1 MQDCKCLIVGAGP
14 VGLALANL
22 LIHYGIDFRII
33 DKKATISEHSKAL
46 VIHARTL
53 ELFENLNLTHNF
65 IKQGNKVEHANIY
78 ADEKQIAEINFTE
91 IPSSYNYMLSISQ
104 HDTEKILEENLLSKH
119 KNIEWNKELVEL
131 RNLQFQ
137 HQVKIRN
144 DKQEIEE
151 EVFDYI
157 LGCDGAHSTCR
168 KQAGI
173 DFEGGSYDYEF
184 FLADVVLESDL
195 KQNSVYGF
203 LTSQRV
209 LFLAPFKEAHRWRI
223 ITTVPKDYE
232 GDRNTASI
240 DDIHKLTQEIKA
252 IDLKIET
259 ANWLGFFHVHHRM
272 VNEFRKGNLFLLG
285 DAAHIHSP
293 IGGQGMN
300 AGIHDAFNLAAKLA
314 AVLIANQDSSLL
326 DEYEAE
332 RKPIDNNIIKG
343 TDAATKFILT
353 RNFLTHNLQKFLIP
367 KLAENEE
374 VMKRLLR
381 NAAMLPDVEEPS
393 SPESESLLELLSQ

>member
-22 LIHYGIDFRII
+22 LTHYGIDFRII
-33 DKKATISEHSKAL
+33 DKKPNISEHSKAL
-46 VIHARTL
+46 VIHAKTL
-53 ELFENLNLTHNF
+53 ELFEKLNLTHTF
-65 IKQGNKVEHANIY
+65 IEQGNKIQHANIY
-78 ADEKQIAEINFTE
+78 ADDKHIAEINFSE

-104 HDTEKILEENLLSKH
+104 HDTEKILEENLLAKH
-119 KNIEWNKELVEL
+119 KKIEWDKELIEM
-131 RNLQFQ
+131 RNLGFQ
-137 HQVKIRN
+137 HQVKIKN
-144 DKQEIEE
+144 DKQEIED

-173 DFEGGSYDYEF
+173 EFEGGSYDYEF
-184 FLADVVLESDL
+184 FLADVILGCDL
-195 KQNSVYGF
+195 KQNSIYGF
-203 LTSQRV
+203 LTQDRV
-209 LFLAPFKEAHRWRI
+209 LFLAPFKEENRWRI

-232 GDRNTASI
+232 RDRSAANL

-252 IDLKIET
+252 IDLKIES

-272 VNEFRKGNLFLLG
+272 VNEFRKDNLFLLG

-314 AVLIANQDSSLL
+314 GVIIGNQDSTLL
-326 DEYEAE
+326 DKYEEE
-332 RKPIDNNIIKG
+332 RKAIDKNIING

-353 RNFLTHNLQKFLIP
+353 RNFFTHNLQKFLIP

-374 VMKRLLR
+374 VMKKLLR

-393 SPESESLLELLSQ
+393 SPESESLLKLLAQ